1 MDRNYRRRTSVGLL
15 YLSLDYDT
23 ADDRVE
29 AAVILDG
36 PVGLACHQLR
46 CNLIAANR
54 DNRDG
59 VFCRAA
65 GTSATV
71 CVLTGAGAAASRAPH
86 LRQKLAVSLL
96 ARPHAGQANIRDA
109 NPPSDPDYRP
119 EILPAGR

>member
-1 MDRNYRRRTSVGLL
+1 MDRNYRRRTSVSLL

-23 ADDRVE
+23 ADDRVD

-59 VFCRAA
+59 VFCRAVESVDEGCVGGA
-65 GTSATV
+65 RALRLSLGDSLVGGAGQLPERLPGALLTGTSTTV
-71 CVLTGAGAAASRAPH
+71 CVLTG
-86 LRQKLAVSLL
+86 
-96 ARPHAGQANIRDA
+96 
-109 NPPSDPDYRP
+109 
-119 EILPAGR
+119 